1 MTLRNK
7 SVTVGKL
14 TTLGRRTGL
23 PRTVEINLIHLDGKF
38 YATSARVNP
47 DPTKK
52 LRCARPWS
60 ACRKSF
66 SRMEAWSATS
76 LTVSFALH
84 GANHSSAGLVLRMND
99 FFHRLMSVRGQEQ
112 ALVSEHDQKT

>member
-1 MTLRNK
+1 
-7 SVTVGKL
+7 
-14 TTLGRRTGL
+14 
-23 PRTVEINLIHLDGKF
+23 VEINLIYLDGKF
-38 YATSARVNP
+38 YATSASVNP

-52 LRCARPWS
+52 LRCVRPWS

-84 GANHSSAGLVLRMND
+84 GAKHSSAGLVLRMND
-99 FFHRLMSVRGQEQ
+99 FFHRLMSDRGQEQ
-112 ALVSEHDQKT
+112 TLVPEYDKKPCRRSASR